1 MNKPLIVTLLASL
14 AAATVAAE
22 TPAIGYRFEDVRR
35 SVTVTTATRE
45 LPATKGLRAQ
55 SGDKVHTGWFAY
67 ALIASELYR
76 ARFEIFA
83 MTDVELAGGTPGVLL
98 SVDRGRIRAV
108 FDKITGSEPRVVKTP
123 GALLAV
129 RGTQFDVEVDKSGRT
144 TVDVYEG
151 IVEVRSEFRHEPL
164 MLRAGEESIFGQRE
178 PPSAHP
184 MPEDRRRNAPPARGE
199 NKEGEGSGRKD
210 GPQMPPSAGPHSEP
224 PPGQQP
230 RPPSMMPP
238 QSTPRAPTPTPPA
251 TGTHH

>member
-1 MNKPLIVTLLASL
+1 MHKPLIVTLLASL

-45 LPATKGLRAQ
+45 LTATRGLRAQ

-67 ALIASELYR
+67 ALIASEPYR

-184 MPEDRRRNAPPARGE
+184 ISEDRRRNAPPARGE

-210 GPQMPPSAGPHSEP
+210 GPHSEP

-238 QSTPRAPTPTPPA
+238 QSTPRTPTPPA

>member
-1 MNKPLIVTLLASL
+1 MNKPLMVTLLASL
-14 AAATVAAE
+14 AATTLAAE
-22 TPAIGYRFEDVRR
+22 APAIGYRFDDVRR

-45 LPATKGLRAQ
+45 LTATRGLRAQ

-67 ALIASELYR
+67 ALIASEVYR
-76 ARFEIFA
+76 ARFEIFS

-129 RGTQFDVEVDKSGRT
+129 RGTQFDVEVDKSGKT

-151 IVEVRSEFRHEPL
+151 VVEVRSESRRAPL
-164 MLRAGEESIFGQRE
+164 MLHPGDESIFGRSE

-184 MPEDRRRNAPPARGE
+184 MPEDRRRNAPPPRGE
-199 NKEGEGSGRKD
+199 NPMGDGSDRKG
-210 GPQMPPSAGPHSEP
+210 GPQMSPPSGAHSEP
-224 PPGQQP
+224 PPGQQS

-238 QSTPRAPTPTPPA
+238 QSAPRMPTPPA